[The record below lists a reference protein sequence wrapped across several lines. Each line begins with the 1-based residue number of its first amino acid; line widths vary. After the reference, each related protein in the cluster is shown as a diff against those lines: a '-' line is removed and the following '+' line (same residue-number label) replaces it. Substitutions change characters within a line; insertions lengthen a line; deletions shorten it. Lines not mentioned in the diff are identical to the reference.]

1 MDRHALVIGIPT
13 YESRYFPPVMQAP
26 RSAEE
31 VAKILE
37 NEGKFQVERLPKKPD
52 VDEMSGDGVTYEQLN
67 DALGTFLKKA
77 NNKNALIYFIG
88 HGFTL
93 QRKLGLDDKKEG
105 FLATSDCQVTYE
117 NEQVINQVK
126 GFPLRDFNELI
137 KQYTF
142 NSLIVIF
149 DSCYSGLLFE
159 SIKAALIDNFTSKNN
174 YYLLAAC
181 REFETAKILSA
192 DKYSVFS
199 GLLINGL
206 AKENADKNGEI
217 SNDLLFDFVCREI
230 KQIQQEKKLEKLQ
243 SPSRLGL
250 GERIILVKY
259 EQILGAQKEAVR
271 KDKNGE
277 PICPYQ
283 GLQPFEKEQEVFFF
297 GRNKKIQEI
306 FRNLNEKPFVA
317 VIGASGSGKSSVVR
331 AGLFPRLNKDSD
343 LIPRLKEDSKWQSI
357 DPIKPGC
364 NPLANLVNNFNQV
377 FNYPKE
383 LQELKGATENIADI
397 WVSFIKSL
405 PGSVN
410 YLLLIDQFEELFTVC
425 DDETE
430 RSQFIELITK
440 LTNIPDSRLA
450 IVITMR
456 ADFIESC
463 LRYSSLT
470 QLIQAQAIYM
480 PPLSGKDLSDA
491 IEKPA
496 SIQGYSFEEGLLEEI
511 LQNVGNEKGILPL
524 LEFALTQLWE
534 KRDRQNH
541 QLTLEQYKALG
552 GVTGALNRY
561 ADKIYSYTDFE
572 KESPQQQRLDREKKW
587 IEQIFLRLVQ
597 IDERG
602 KDTRQRE
609 RKVRLLEMA
618 GNNPEDRE
626 ALNQVLEDLVRG
638 RLLVTGEG
646 GQKTDE
652 QNENPLTNSA
662 EETQVIDLA
671 HEALIRDWRSLKEWV
686 EDNRIDLKFRQSITQ
701 AANEWENNA
710 KKEEYLVHL
719 GSRLEAAKVL
729 AQKGFL
735 SPFEVEYVA
744 ACAEK
749 VDREQNAKV
758 EQERKLREEAEQ
770 RTRLAN
776 SRTRLAIASSIGITL
791 LLLFAGIQ
799 WRTADRNQIQAL
811 VTASRATFDSNRDR
825 LEALTEA
832 LRAGK
837 QLQQSIWFRNDP
849 QLRAEV
855 MEVLAEATYW
865 VRERNHWEAHNT
877 YVNSVSFSPDP
888 QPQDQIIA
896 TGADDG
902 IVKLWNLDGTEIKTK
917 TQLKHREPVFA
928 VSFSPDGQI
937 IATASGDGVVKL
949 WKRDGTFLR
958 DLNTELVDKN
968 GKSVPV
974 WSVSF
979 SPNGQII
986 AIASGDGTIV
996 LWDRQG
1002 NRQKTWKGHNQAIYS
1017 ISFSPN
1023 GQTIATASDD
1033 KTVKFW
1039 NREGKEVR
1047 PPLVG
1052 HKEPV
1057 VQVRFSPDGQTI
1069 ATASADKTAILW
1081 DSKTGAKKF
1090 ELAGHIRGVLDVV
1103 FSPDGQTIA
1112 TGSTDSTIKLWNR
1125 NGELLSTLEG
1135 HSDRVN
1141 SLNFSQDGTLL
1152 ASASYDK
1159 TVRLWQP
1166 NYSYLIPIKHPNRV
1180 RVVNISPDGQ
1190 KLVTADVDNNISLWN
1205 RNGDLLKT
1213 WQENSSVYDVSFSQ
1227 DSQIVAAAKEDNTV
1241 TLRNLEG
1248 KALHTLSKHND
1259 LVASVSF
1266 SPDGKTIATT
1276 SFDKTVKFWNLEGQ
1290 LKDTWNTDE
1299 TKVYS
1304 VRFSPDGS
1312 TIATTSADGTAKLWN
1327 QDKKLRVLLK
1337 GHKPDAPIFKVSFSP
1352 DSRLLATASKDNTA
1366 ILWNQNG
1373 TLLHR
1378 LKGHDAAVQSVDF
1391 QPPEGQKI
1399 ATASDDRTVKLWT
1412 QDGKLMTTLIGH
1424 RDFVNSLRFSPDGK
1438 VLATASADKT
1448 VLLWKEMD
1456 NLTLDRLTKRGCS
1469 WMQDYRQTRPD
1480 KLFNVC
1486 D

>member
-1 MDRHALVIGIPT
+1 MHRHALVVGIPT

-26 RSAEE
+26 RSAEQ

-37 NEGKFQVERLPKKPD
+37 NEGNFQVERLPKKPD

-67 DALGTFLKKA
+67 EELGKFLQKA
-77 NNKNALIYFIG
+77 NNKDALIYFIG

-93 QRKLGLDDKKEG
+93 QRKLGLDEKREG

-117 NEQVINQVK
+117 NDRVINQVK
-126 GFPLRDFNELI
+126 GFPLSDFNELI
-137 KQYTF
+137 KKYTF

-159 SIKAALIDNFTSKNN
+159 SIKAALIDNFTSRNN

-181 REFETAKILSA
+181 REFETAKILTT
-192 DKYSVFS
+192 DRYSVFS

-217 SNDLLFDFVCREI
+217 SNDLLFDFICREI
-230 KQIQQEKKLEKLQ
+230 KRFQEDNKLDKLQ

-259 EQILGAQKEAVR
+259 DQILGTQKEAVR
-271 KDKNGE
+271 KDEKGE

-283 GLQPFEKEQEVFFF
+283 GLQPFEKEQEIFFF
-297 GRNKKIQEI
+297 GRNKQVQEI
-306 FRNLNEKPFVA
+306 FRKLNEKPFVA

-331 AGLFPRLNKDSD
+331 AGLIPRLHKDSD
-343 LIPRLKEDSKWQSI
+343 LISRLKEDSEWQSVE
-357 DPIKPGC
+357 PIKPGS
-364 NPLANLVNNFNQV
+364 NPLANLLNNFNKV

-383 LQELKGATENIADI
+383 LQELKASTENFSD
-397 WVSFIKSL
+397 SFISIIKSL
-405 PGSVN
+405 RGSVN

-425 DDETE
+425 TDESE

-440 LTNIPDSRLA
+440 LANIPDSRLA

-456 ADFIESC
+456 ADFLESC

-480 PPLSGKDLSDA
+480 APLVGKDLSDA

-511 LQNVGNEKGILPL
+511 LQDVGNEKGILPL

-534 KRDRQNH
+534 KRNSQNH
-541 QLTLEQYKALG
+541 QLTLAQYKALG
-552 GVTGALNRY
+552 GVTGALNLH
-561 ADKIYSYTDFE
+561 ADKIYSYKDFE

-602 KDTRQRE
+602 KDTRQRQL
-609 RKVRLLEMA
+609 KDDLLKMA

-652 QNENPLTNSA
+652 QNDNPLTNSA
-662 EETQVIDLA
+662 EETPVIDLA
-671 HEALIRDWRSLKEWV
+671 HEALIRDWRRLKEWV
-686 EDNRIDLKFRQSITQ
+686 EDNRIDLKFRQTITQ
-701 AANEWENNA
+701 AANDWENNS
-710 KKEEYLVHL
+710 KNEEYLVHRE
-719 GSRLEAAKVL
+719 SRLEAAKAL
-729 AQKGFL
+729 LQKKFL
-735 SPFEVEYVA
+735 SPIEAEYVE
-744 ACAEK
+744 ACTEK

-758 EQERKLREEAEQ
+758 EQERKLREAAEQ

-776 SRTRLAIASSIGITL
+776 SRTRLAIASSIGIAL
-791 LLLFAGIQ
+791 LSIFAGIQ
-799 WRTADRNQIQAL
+799 WRAADRGQIQAL
-811 VTASRATFDSNRDR
+811 VTSSRATFDSNRD
-825 LEALTEA
+825 ALDALSEA

-837 QLQQSIWFRNDP
+837 QLQQSIWFRNDS
-849 QLRAEV
+849 QLQADV

-865 VRERNHWEAHNT
+865 VRERNYWEAHNT

-902 IVKLWNLDGTEIKTK
+902 IVKLWNLDGTEIKTNIP
-917 TQLKHREPVFA
+917 LRHSGSVFA

-937 IATASGDGVVKL
+937 LASASNDGVVKL
-949 WKRDGTFLR
+949 WKRDGTFFK
-958 DLNTELVDKN
+958 DLKTGLVDQK
-968 GKSVPV
+968 GLPVPV
-974 WSVSF
+974 WSVNF
-979 SPNGQII
+979 SLDGQTI
-986 AIASGDGTIV
+986 ATASGDGTII

-1002 NRQKTWKGHNQAIYS
+1002 NRKNTWNRNKPAIYS
-1017 ISFSPN
+1017 ISFSPD
-1023 GQTIATASDD
+1023 GQTIAAASDD
-1033 KTVKFW
+1033 TTVKLW
-1039 NREGKEVR
+1039 NREGKQVR

-1052 HKEPV
+1052 HNQSV

-1069 ATASADKTAILW
+1069 ATASADQTAILW

-1090 ELAGHIRGVLDVV
+1090 TLTGHTSGVLDVV
-1103 FSPDGQTIA
+1103 FSPDGKTVA
-1112 TGSTDSTIKLWNR
+1112 TASTDSTIKLWNR
-1125 NGELLSTLEG
+1125 KGELLSTLEG
-1135 HSDRVN
+1135 HRDRVN
-1141 SLNFSQDGTLL
+1141 SLSFSQDGTLL
-1152 ASASYDK
+1152 ASVSYDK

-1166 NYSYLIPIKHPNRV
+1166 NYSYLIPIRHPNQV
-1180 RVVNISPDGQ
+1180 RVVNFSPDGE
-1190 KLVTADVDNNISLWN
+1190 KIVTADLDKNVSLWKP
-1205 RNGDLLKT
+1205 NGDLLKT
-1213 WQENSSVYDVSFSQ
+1213 WKENSLVYDVSFSQ
-1227 DSQIVAAAKEDNTV
+1227 DSQIVAAAKKDGTV
-1241 TLRNLEG
+1241 TLWNLEG
-1248 KALHTLSKHND
+1248 KSLHTLSKHD
-1259 LVASVSF
+1259 GLVASVSF
-1266 SPDGKTIATT
+1266 STDGKTIATAGY
-1276 SFDKTVKFWNLEGQ
+1276 DPLVKFWNLEGQ
-1290 LKDTWNTDE
+1290 LQVTLNTHE
-1299 TKVYS
+1299 ERVYS
-1304 VRFSPDGS
+1304 VTFSPDGS

-1337 GHKPDAPIFKVSFSP
+1337 GHKGDAPIFSVSFSP

-1366 ILWNQNG
+1366 ILWNKNG
-1373 TLLHR
+1373 KLLHT
-1378 LKGHDAAVQSVDF
+1378 LKGHTAAVLSVDF
-1391 QPPEGQKI
+1391 KSGNGQI
-1399 ATASDDRTVKLWT
+1399 MATASDDRTIKLWT
-1412 QDGKLMTTLIGH
+1412 QDGRLITTLVGH
-1424 RDFVNSLRFSPDGK
+1424 RNAVKSLRFSPDGK

-1456 NLTLDRLTKRGCS
+1456 NLTLDGLMKRGCS
-1469 WMQDYRQTRPD
+1469 WMQYYRQNPCR
-1480 KLFNVC
+1480 
-1486 D
+1486 